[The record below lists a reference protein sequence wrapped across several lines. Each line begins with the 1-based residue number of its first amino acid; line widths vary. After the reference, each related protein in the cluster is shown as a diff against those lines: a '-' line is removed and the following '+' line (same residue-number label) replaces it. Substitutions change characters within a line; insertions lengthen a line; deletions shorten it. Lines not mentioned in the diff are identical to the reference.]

1 MSIGLMPTC
10 SVQGN
15 GITARRPSRNAGV
28 GTQSERNRNAI
39 GTQSGRGHASDFRDI
54 EYQLARK
61 SSVETLTK
69 NFGVSTLSLKI
80 RLIINW
86 LPY

>member
-1 MSIGLMPTC
+1 MPLTEL
-10 SVQGN
+10 
-15 GITARRPSRNAGV
+15 RRRD
-28 GTQSERNRNAI
+28 TI

-54 EYQLARK
+54 DYQLVIK
-61 SSVETLTK
+61 SSVETLPK
-69 NFGVSTLSLKI
+69 NVGVSTLSLKI

>member
-15 GITARRPSRNAGV
+15 GSTARRPSRNAG
-28 GTQSERNRNAI
+28 GTRPRLGIRNI
-39 GTQSGRGHASDFRDI
+39 D
-54 EYQLARK
+54 YQLVIK
-61 SSVETLTK
+61 ISVETQPK
-69 NFGVSTLSLKI
+69 NVGVSTLSLKI
-80 RLIINW
+80 RLIINR

>member
-10 SVQGN
+10 SE
-15 GITARRPSRNAGV
+15 IEHTEARHDEPR
-28 GTQSERNRNAI
+28 GTQA
-39 GTQSGRGHASDFRDI
+39 GRGHASDFRDI
-54 EYQLARK
+54 DYQLVIK
-61 SSVETLTK
+61 SSVETQQK
-69 NFGVSTLSLKI
+69 NVGVSTLSLKI